1 MPILLEHVATPS
13 PEDWQDLDK
22 IHQDTQPNGLPSTAH
37 MQQNPNGIILGARF
51 NERLVGAIWAD
62 SQDDMLVLQAAG
74 VRKATQK
81 RGVMHQLL
89 QLMRSTELP
98 TQPRILAIRAAHLDD
113 HLGNALEKRG
123 FLKQAHKNEVYYT
136 CTPKRNVP

>member
-1 MPILLEHVATPS
+1 MPILLEHVSTPS

-22 IHQDTQPNGLPSTAH
+22 IHQDTQPNGLPSTEY

-51 NERLVGAIWAD
+51 NERLVGAIWAAT
-62 SQDDMLVLQAAG
+62 QDDMLVLIAAG

-89 QLMRSTELP
+89 QLMCSTELP
-98 TQPRILAIRAAHLDD
+98 TRPSTLAIRATLLDD
-113 HLGNALEKRG
+113 HLGNALKKRG

-136 CTPKRNVP
+136 CTSKRNAP